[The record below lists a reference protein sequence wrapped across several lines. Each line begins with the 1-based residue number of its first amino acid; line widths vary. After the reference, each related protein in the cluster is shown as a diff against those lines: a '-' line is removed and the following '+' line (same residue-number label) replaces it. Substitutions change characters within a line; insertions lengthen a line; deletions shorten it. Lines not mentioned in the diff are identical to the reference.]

1 MYRRLKIRLADGT
14 AMKVRVGRALWDAVQ
29 EGDTVSK
36 ASGQDP
42 LKK

>member
-14 AMKVRVGRALWDAVQ
+14 TKKVRVGRALRDAVQ